1 VFLGLPI
8 DNAQWEKAGRIVSM
22 EATVLEFLIRDR
34 DKAYSGKEI
43 GNEVMKDPLMKPMT
57 GAAIVACVIMTL
69 DNLFREGKVDV
80 RKLDRIVYYKAV

>member
-1 VFLGLPI
+1 LPI
-8 DNAQWEKAGRIVSM
+8 DKTQWEKAGRIVSM
-22 EATVLEFLIRDR
+22 ETTVLEFLTRDPE
-34 DKAYSGKEI
+34 KAYSGKEI

-57 GAAIVACVIMTL
+57 GAAIVACVILTL